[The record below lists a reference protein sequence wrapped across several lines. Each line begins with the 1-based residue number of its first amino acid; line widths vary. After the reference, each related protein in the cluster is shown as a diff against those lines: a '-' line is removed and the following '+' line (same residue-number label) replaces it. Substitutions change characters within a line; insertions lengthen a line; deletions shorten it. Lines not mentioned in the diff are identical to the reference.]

1 MLLGTMRPLGRSK
14 HLPPGARILQPQ
26 SLLWQRM
33 MLWRSS
39 RLLPHLPMPP
49 TPTME
54 RSDPELREV
63 AKAMVM
69 QAGSIEHVSKVDA
82 AYRSLLAVQ
91 RSMAGMPIQ
100 EHETPEAHPP
110 VLE

>member
-1 MLLGTMRPLGRSK
+1 MAETAAPS
-14 HLPPGARILQPQ
+14 AEE
-26 SLLWQRM
+26 
-33 MLWRSS
+33 
-39 RLLPHLPMPP
+39 PMPP

-54 RSDPELREV
+54 GSDPELREV

-69 QAGSIEHVSKVDA
+69 QAGSIEHVSNVDA

-91 RSMAGMPIQ
+91 RSMADTPIQ

>member
-1 MLLGTMRPLGRSK
+1 MAELATMAETAAPS
-14 HLPPGARILQPQ
+14 AEE
-26 SLLWQRM
+26 
-33 MLWRSS
+33 
-39 RLLPHLPMPP
+39 PMPP

-54 RSDPELREV
+54 GSDPELREV

-69 QAGSIEHVSKVDA
+69 QAGSIEHVSKVD
-82 AYRSLLAVQ
+82 SLLAVQ
-91 RSMAGMPIQ
+91 RSMADMPIQ